1 MQIIVLVFL
10 CYLFALSV
18 VSVRWMFAFSLV
30 FFAFEVA
37 LEGTLEIFKSNLT
50 LANYIVGFTTLL
62 SISKSLPAQE
72 RPLSGYLNPVLFL
85 TIIIFGWSI
94 LSLIWSPA
102 LSNKFDTGSNI
113 IISLWP
119 QFILTVILTPLL
131 LRHIEDWKNVLPI
144 FIFVGGAICLMIL
157 LNPEFTFKNARI
169 GADLPG
175 GLRTSPLAIGQV
187 GGMIVL
193 VGGLYLPSKNNVV
206 KILYRVTCFLLGAW
220 LALSSGSRGQILFA
234 AILIVVFYP
243 MSRKIKNLRSFATTV
258 LGLALLA
265 IVGSIIFEAT
275 SETEFNRWSDDAISR
290 GANIRYSFIFKLLS
304 AFSTAPVSWI
314 IGLGFNAFSS
324 FGEIYG
330 QGYSHCTS
338 VDILTELGFPMFVAY
353 VAALYLTVRS
363 CIALFKHYQD
373 DPSMRAAVAVLVSM
387 FTYQFMLANK
397 EGNLWSSTN
406 LFLFMIIIVK
416 FDMNSKT
423 ESIQTETDV
432 LEAYPEE
439 HTALEYRSQS

>member
-10 CYLFALSV
+10 CSLFALSV

-62 SISKSLPAQE
+62 SIGKSLPAQE

-131 LRHIEDWKNVLPI
+131 LRNIEDWKNVLPI

-206 KILYRVTCFLLGAW
+206 KILYRVT
-220 LALSSGSRGQILFA
+220 
-234 AILIVVFYP
+234 
-243 MSRKIKNLRSFATTV
+243 
-258 LGLALLA
+258 
-265 IVGSIIFEAT
+265 
-275 SETEFNRWSDDAISR
+275 
-290 GANIRYSFIFKLLS
+290 
-304 AFSTAPVSWI
+304 
-314 IGLGFNAFSS
+314 
-324 FGEIYG
+324 
-330 QGYSHCTS
+330 
-338 VDILTELGFPMFVAY
+338 
-353 VAALYLTVRS
+353 
-363 CIALFKHYQD
+363 
-373 DPSMRAAVAVLVSM
+373 
-387 FTYQFMLANK
+387 
-397 EGNLWSSTN
+397 
-406 LFLFMIIIVK
+406 
-416 FDMNSKT
+416 
-423 ESIQTETDV
+423 
-432 LEAYPEE
+432 
-439 HTALEYRSQS
+439 